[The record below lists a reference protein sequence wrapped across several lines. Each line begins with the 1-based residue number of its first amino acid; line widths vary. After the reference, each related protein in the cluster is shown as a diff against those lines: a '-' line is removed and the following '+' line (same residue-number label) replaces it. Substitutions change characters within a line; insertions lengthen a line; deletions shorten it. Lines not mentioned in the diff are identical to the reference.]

1 VLGVRGRG
9 GRRAGSIPFT
19 PLVIHGGLSSG
30 SGTKRGA
37 TIVLHRQRTE
47 HVIRTPF
54 TELIGIDHP
63 VVCAGMGAGYTGGD
77 LVGRVSEAGGLGV
90 IGASFLPP
98 DEVAAIARRAREI
111 TSKPIGINLLLH
123 ATEERVDEVLAFE
136 PAVFSTAWARDDQ
149 DLATIFARAH
159 NGGAHVMHMAPAV
172 ADATRAAE
180 AGADVIVAQGTEGGG
195 HIGLM
200 ASTII
205 VPQVAKAVAP
215 VPVLA
220 AGGFAS
226 GAGLAAAL
234 ALGGAGVL
242 LGTRFLATDEAP
254 VPAFY
259 KEAIVGSDGD
269 DTVLTTLADSLS
281 GRDWPGAWDRV
292 LRTRFVDEWLGREP
306 ELRRRRSEIWEKL
319 GQAEEENDAE
329 YALLWMGQSAGLID
343 AVVPAADVV
352 REIVRDAEEVV
363 RTQLQ
368 AVLREAGGS

>member
-1 VLGVRGRG
+1 
-9 GRRAGSIPFT
+9 
-19 PLVIHGGLSSG
+19 
-30 SGTKRGA
+30 
-37 TIVLHRQRTE
+37 
-47 HVIRTPF
+47 VIRTPF
-54 TELIGIDHP
+54 TELIGIDHA
-63 VVCAGMGAGYTGGD
+63 VVCAGMGGGFTSGD

-111 TSKPIGINLLLH
+111 TSRPIGVNLLLH
-123 ATEERVDEVLAFE
+123 ATEERVDEVLALE

-159 NGGAHVMHMAPAV
+159 DGGAHVMHMVPTV

-195 HIGLM
+195 HVGLI

-215 VPVLA
+215 LPVLA
-220 AGGFAS
+220 AGGFAN

-254 VPAFY
+254 VPEFY
-259 KEAIVGSDGD
+259 KEAILGSAGD
-269 DTVLTTLADSLS
+269 DTILTTLADSFS

-292 LRTRFVDEWLGREP
+292 LRTRFVDEWVGREP
-306 ELRRRRSEIWEKL
+306 ELRRRRGEIRDKL
-319 GQAEEENDAE
+319 ERAEEENDPA
-329 YALLWMGQSAGLID
+329 YALLWSGQSAGLID

-352 REIVRDAEEVV
+352 REIVRDAEEIL
-363 RTQLQ
+363 RNQLQ
-368 AVLREAGGS
+368 AVLREEVGS

>member
-1 VLGVRGRG
+1 M
-9 GRRAGSIPFT
+9 
-19 PLVIHGGLSSG
+19 
-30 SGTKRGA
+30 
-37 TIVLHRQRTE
+37 
-47 HVIRTPF
+47 IRTPF

-63 VVCAGMGAGYTGGD
+63 VVCAGMGGGYTGGD

-90 IGASFLPP
+90 VGASFLPP
-98 DEVAAIARRAREI
+98 EEVAAIVRRAREI
-111 TSKPIGINLLLH
+111 TSKPIGVNLLLH
-123 ATEERVDEVLAFE
+123 ATEERVDEVLALD

-159 NGGAHVMHMAPAV
+159 DGGAHVMHMV
-172 ADATRAAE
+172 QTVEDATRVAE

-195 HIGLM
+195 HVGLM

-215 VPVLA
+215 LPVLA
-220 AGGFAS
+220 AGGFAN
-226 GAGLAAAL
+226 GAGFAAAL

-254 VPAFY
+254 VPGFY
-259 KEAIVGSDGD
+259 KEAILGSDGD

-281 GRDWPGAWDRV
+281 GRDWPGAWNRV
-292 LRTRFVDEWLGREP
+292 LKNRFVNEWLGREP

-319 GQAEEENDAE
+319 ERAEEEDDPE
-329 YALLWMGQSAGLID
+329 YALLWIGQSAGLIE
-343 AVVPAADVV
+343 AVVPAGDVV
-352 REIVRDAEEVV
+352 REVVRDAEEII

-368 AVLREAGGS
+368 VVVREEAGA

>member
-1 VLGVRGRG
+1 MVPPR
-9 GRRAGSIPFT
+9 SM
-19 PLVIHGGLSSG
+19 
-30 SGTKRGA
+30 
-37 TIVLHRQRTE
+37 RT
-47 HVIRTPF
+47 RF
-54 TELIGIDHP
+54 TELIGIEHP
-63 VVCAGMGAGYTGGD
+63 VVCAGMGAGFTGGD

-98 DEVAAIARRAREI
+98 EEVGAMVLRAREI
-111 TSKPIGINLLLH
+111 TSRPIGINLLLH
-123 ATEERVDEVLAFE
+123 ATEARVDEVVAFE

-149 DLATIFARAH
+149 DLETIFARAH
-159 NGGAHVMHMAPAV
+159 DRGASVMHMAPTV

-195 HIGLM
+195 HVGLI
-200 ASTII
+200 ASTVI

-220 AGGFAS
+220 AGGFAN

-234 ALGGAGVL
+234 ALGADGLL

-254 VPAFY
+254 VPTFY
-259 KEAIVGSDGD
+259 KEAILGSDGD

-281 GRDWPGAWDRV
+281 GRDWPGAWNRL

-306 ELRRRRSEIWEKL
+306 ELRRRRGEIWERL
-319 GQAEEENDAE
+319 ERAEEENDPDH
-329 YALLWMGQSAGLID
+329 ALLWSGQSAGLID

-352 REIVRDAEEVV
+352 REIVRDAEEII
-363 RTQLQ
+363 RTRLQ
-368 AVLREAGGS
+368 AVLVEEGGQSPPSS

>member
-1 VLGVRGRG
+1 
-9 GRRAGSIPFT
+9 
-19 PLVIHGGLSSG
+19 
-30 SGTKRGA
+30 
-37 TIVLHRQRTE
+37 
-47 HVIRTPF
+47 VIRTSF
-54 TELIGIDHP
+54 TELIGIDHA
-63 VVCAGMGAGYTGGD
+63 VVCAGMGAGYTSGD

-90 IGASFLPP
+90 IGASFVPP
-98 DEVAAIARRAREI
+98 EEVAAIVRQAREM

-123 ATEERVDEVLAFE
+123 ATEERVGEVLALD

-149 DLATIFARAH
+149 SLATIFARAH
-159 NGGAHVMHMAPAV
+159 DRGAHVMHMVPTV

-195 HIGLM
+195 HVGLM

-205 VPQVAKAVAP
+205 VPQVARAVAP
-215 VPVLA
+215 LPVLA
-220 AGGFAS
+220 AGGFAN

-259 KEAIVGSDGD
+259 KEAILGSDGG

-281 GRDWPGAWDRV
+281 GRDWPGAWDRL

-306 ELRRRRSEIWEKL
+306 ELRRRRGEIWERIE
-319 GQAEEENDAE
+319 QAEAENDPE
-329 YALLWMGQSAGLID
+329 YALLWIGQSAGLID
-343 AVVPAADVV
+343 AVVPAGDVV

-368 AVLREAGGS
+368 AVLREDVGS